1 MTGLPRG
8 IATPTLSVGIV
19 SADLLH
25 LGADLDRLRDAGVE
39 LLHVDVMDGVF
50 CPQMTL
56 GPPIVAALPDR
67 FVVDV
72 HLMVVDPLEKL
83 DAFVAAG
90 ADIISFHIES
100 TPDPRAVLERL
111 GERGVATRGLA
122 LNPGTP
128 VASIAPLLDDLEL
141 VLLLAVHPGRSGQSF
156 IPSTIDRLQA
166 ARQLIGERDVLVG
179 IDGGV
184 TLENAAMIGEFEPDL
199 LVAGS
204 AVFTSGEVPRAIDT
218 LRAGLAER

>member
-8 IATPTLSVGIV
+8 IATPALSVGIV

-25 LGADLDRLRDAGVE
+25 LGDDLDRLQDAGVE

-50 CPQMTL
+50 CPQMTV

-67 FVVDV
+67 FIVDV

-83 DAFVAAG
+83 DAFLAAG
-90 ADIISFHIES
+90 ADIITFHIES

-111 GERGVATRGLA
+111 GERGVATRGLG

-204 AVFTSGEVPRAIDT
+204 AVFKSSEVPVAVQK
-218 LRAGLAER
+218 LRAGLAEG

>member
-8 IATPTLSVGIV
+8 IATPALSVGIV

-25 LGADLDRLRDAGVE
+25 LGDDLDRLRDADVE

-204 AVFTSGEVPRAIDT
+204 AVFTSGEVPGAIDT

>member
-8 IATPTLSVGIV
+8 IAAPALSVGIV

-25 LGADLDRLRDAGVE
+25 LGDDLDRLQDADVE

-50 CPQMTL
+50 CPQLTV

-100 TPDPRAVLERL
+100 TPDPRTVLERL

-204 AVFTSGEVPRAIDT
+204 AVFKSGEVPVAVQT